1 MTTVIFETESSE
13 IPKIKS
19 ILKALGVKK
28 IKIENS
34 LGNIVVNED
43 KVKYSKKEFSE
54 MLVLSKK
61 NIVDD
66 VLKTEDDVR
75 KFITSI

>member
-1 MTTVIFETESSE
+1 MTTVIFETESSK

-28 IKIENS
+28 IKIESSSENTT
-34 LGNIVVNED
+34 VNED
-43 KVKYSKKEFSE
+43 KIKYTKKEFSK

-66 VLKTEDDVR
+66 VLKTEEDVH
-75 KFITSI
+75 KFINSI